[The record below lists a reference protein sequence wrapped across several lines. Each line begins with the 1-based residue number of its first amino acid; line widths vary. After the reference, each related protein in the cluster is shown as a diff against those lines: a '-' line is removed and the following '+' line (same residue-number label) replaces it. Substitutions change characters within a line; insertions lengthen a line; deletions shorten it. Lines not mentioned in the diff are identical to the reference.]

1 MKKIKDFD
9 LGVVLR
15 FAPDVLILEI
25 GTNDLCNISAEVVGS
40 EIDDLVKQLLSDFSV
55 RVVGVCLV
63 IPRAEALF
71 NQKVKLLNRYL
82 SVVIDNPHVFL
93 WRHKIL
99 DELLQDGVHLN
110 PCGQYLLYRSYRG
123 AILQAVKLL
132 DQLES
137 E

>member
-1 MKKIKDFD
+1 M
-9 LGVVLR
+9 
-15 FAPDVLILEI
+15 
-25 GTNDLCNISAEVVGS
+25 
-40 EIDDLVKQLLSDFSV
+40 
-55 RVVGVCLV
+55 CLV

-71 NQKVKLLNRYL
+71 NQKVKLLNRCL
-82 SVVIDNPHVFL
+82 SVVIDNPHMHVFL

-99 DELLQDGVHLN
+99 DEPRCDFLLQDGVHLN
-110 PCGQYLLYRSYRG
+110 PCGQYLLYWSYRG